1 MPAALEGG
9 VDLLTEFPVTLTQFL
24 FYLYH
29 NLSEFSA
36 VFFTSHVLTALA
48 GTLFPIVE
56 GSPSRK
62 EEGGI
67 VESPTSPSGML
78 ANYLFAFSR
87 KGKEGML

>member
-56 GSPSRK
+56 DSPSRK
-62 EEGGI
+62 EE
-67 VESPTSPSGML
+67 SPTSSSGML

-87 KGKEGML
+87 EGKEGML